1 LGENNM
7 KRTRLI
13 TARQSRGWSQE
24 EAAGRI
30 GVTKIAYQQWEAGKK
45 APYPINILKVT
56 EVFGKS
62 AEDLDLFASQEP
74 WMGPCS
80 ASIAWADEPL
90 TIYAQGIAACQS
102 LYFGGNPYQ
111 VEAILPL
118 YLART
123 VHLAQQPSSLQQA
136 AAILASHAQR
146 LACEL
151 ATDRED
157 FGVAL
162 QAGQQAFLYAQLAG
176 DVNLQVAALI
186 NVANIGFHRKLS
198 LAALQAYKH
207 AVSLLDNEAD
217 KVTPLLKG
225 RTYAGLA
232 EVYAMRKDLQ
242 ESMRVMGL
250 AYEYYPEKPEDDPAY
265 PYTRISRYALY
276 VFGDVQS
283 RLFLNQPKEADQAL
297 QVMQRENNDPEIEP
311 ITKLDMLYYQADIQ
325 AQQKDLTQSAAILTE
340 AATLAK
346 DLGSRLYFNKLSGTY
361 HELQT
366 QWPRETVVKG
376 LEEVFQPW

>member
-1 LGENNM
+1 M
-7 KRTRLI
+7 KRAQLAAARL
-13 TARQSRGWSQE
+13 ARGWSQE
-24 EAAGRI
+24 EAAAQVE
-30 GVTKIAYQQWEAGKK
+30 VTKQTYLLWEQGRAT
-45 APYPINILKVT
+45 PYPVHIRKIC
-56 EVFGKS
+56 ESFGKS
-62 AEDLDLFASQEP
+62 AEDLDLLGSQET
-74 WMGPCS
+74 WMKQDI
-80 ASIAWADEPL
+80 ASIQVPWSDEPL
-90 TIYAQGIAACQS
+90 ALYAQGIAACQS

-111 VEAILPL
+111 VQSILPL
-118 YLART
+118 YMSRT
-123 VHLAQQPSSLQQA
+123 AHLAQQPSSLQQS

-162 QAGQQAFLYAQLAG
+162 QTGQQAFLYAQLAG
-176 DVNLQVAALI
+176 DTNLQVAALI
-186 NVANIGFHRKLS
+186 NMANIGFHRKLS

-207 AVSLLDNEAD
+207 AVSLLDD
-217 KVTPLLKG
+217 KASQVTPLLKG

-242 ESMRVMGL
+242 AAMETMGM
-250 AYEYYPEKPEDDPAY
+250 AYECYPEKPEDDEAY

-283 RLFLNQPKEADQAL
+283 RLFLDQPKEADQAL

-311 ITKLDMLYYQADIQ
+311 ITRLDMLYYQADIQ
-325 AQQKDLTQSAAILTE
+325 IASRDLTQSSAILTE
-340 AATLAK
+340 AAMLAK
-346 DLGSRLYFNKLSGTY
+346 DLGSRLYFNKLAGSY

-366 QWPRETVVKG
+366 RWPREVEVKA
-376 LEEVFQPW
+376 LEEVFQSW

>member
-1 LGENNM
+1 M

-13 TARQSRGWSQE
+13 TARQSLGWSQE

-30 GVTKIAYQQWEAGKK
+30 GVTKVAYQQWESGKK
-45 APYPINILKVT
+45 APYPFNLLKVT

-62 AEDLDLFASQEP
+62 AEELDLLGCQEIKQALAP
-74 WMGPCS
+74 V
-80 ASIAWADEPL
+80 AWADEPL
-90 TIYAQGIAACQS
+90 AIYAQGIAACQS
-102 LYFGGNPYQ
+102 LYYGGNPYQ
-111 VEAILPL
+111 VQSILPL
-118 YLART
+118 YMART
-123 VHLAQQPSSLQQA
+123 AHIAQQPSSLQQS

-157 FGVAL
+157 FAVAM
-162 QAGQQAFLYAQLAG
+162 QTGQQAFLYAQLA
-176 DVNLQVAALI
+176 DDANLQVAALI
-186 NVANIGFHRKLS
+186 NIANIGFHRKLS

-207 AVSLLDNEAD
+207 AVSLLGDQ
-217 KVTPLLKG
+217 VTPLLKG

-232 EVYAMRKDLQ
+232 EVHAMRKDLQ

-250 AYEYYPEKPEDDPAY
+250 AYECYPEKPEDDPAY

-283 RLFLNQPKEADQAL
+283 RLFLDQPKEADHAL
-297 QVMQRENNDPEIEP
+297 HVMQQETNDPDVEP
-311 ITKLDMLYYQADIQ
+311 ISRLDMLYYQADIQ
-325 AQQKDLTQSAAILTE
+325 AQQKDLVQSATILTE
-340 AATLAK
+340 AAMLAK

-366 QWPRETVVKG
+366 QWPRESVVKT